1 MLIPARNA
9 NLDRGCIV
17 LLSIFYVLK
26 FTKPTPFR
34 DDLFLLSGVS
44 ILRGNI

>member
-9 NLDRGCIV
+9 NLDRGCLV
-17 LLSIFYVLK
+17 FLSIFYVLK
-26 FTKPTPFR
+26 FTEPTPFQ
-34 DDLFLLSGVS
+34 DDLFLLSGMS